1 MIYIGALIS
10 IQFIALTAYWLFKK
24 YHAQAVLLFSGLAM
38 LTLALI
44 LGFDIPELKNATGL
58 KEFDL
63 FKVIQE
69 IFSEKGAGVGL
80 MIMTI
85 GGFVA
90 YMKQIKASDALV
102 YVSMQPL
109 SIFRKYPYLAA
120 SLVIPIGQL
129 LFICTP
135 SATGLGLLL
144 VASIYPVLVSLGV
157 SKLSAV
163 SVISACTVFDMGPA
177 SANTARASELVGM
190 NNVMYFIEHQMP
202 LTIPMTILL
211 MIVYYF
217 SNRYYDKKDALKKQT
232 EEVKQED
239 FKVDVP
245 LIYAILPVLPLILL
259 IVFSKYIQLFSFS
272 VELDTTTAML
282 MSFFVAIVFEFIR
295 QRNIKQVFASIKT
308 FWDGMGK
315 VFATVITLIVAAEVF
330 SRGLV
335 SLGFIDSLVMLS
347 QHIGF
352 SGAGIAILM
361 TLLIFAASM
370 LMGSGNASFFSFGP
384 LVPSIAAKVGVEG
397 GHMILPMQ
405 LASSMGRAA
414 SPIAGVIIAISEI
427 AGVSSFDLARRNLIP
442 LSFTMVVMLIYHF
455 FIA

>member
-282 MSFFVAIVFEFIR
+282 MSFFIAIVFEFIR

-330 SRGLV
+330 SRGLI

-384 LVPSIAAKVGVEG
+384 LGPSIAAKVGIEG
-397 GHMILPMQ
+397 VHMILPMQ

>member
-1 MIYIGALIS
+1 MSIVAFLLCILVTTVTAIYLYRKLNPQG
-10 IQFIALTAYWLFKK
+10 
-24 YHAQAVLLFSGLAM
+24 VLMLAGLVM
-38 LTLALI
+38 LTFALI
-44 LGFDIPELKNATGL
+44 LNVQPIIPDKSTGSVV
-58 KEFDL
+58 FDL
-63 FKVIQE
+63 VKVVEETFIGNL
-69 IFSEKGAGVGL
+69 SRAGL

-211 MIVYYF
+211 MIMYYF

-330 SRGLV
+330 SRGLI

-397 GHMILPMQ
+397 VHMILPMQ